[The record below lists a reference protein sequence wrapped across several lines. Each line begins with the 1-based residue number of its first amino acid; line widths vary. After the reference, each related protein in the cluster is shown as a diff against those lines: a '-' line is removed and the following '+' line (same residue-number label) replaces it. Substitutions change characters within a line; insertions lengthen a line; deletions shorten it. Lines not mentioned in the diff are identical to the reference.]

1 MNQSARSK
9 SKNPEILEESKLVS
23 LVDASQN
30 SQRSKA
36 KPMIYISDAH
46 SASSKHTKNSKSASI
61 RSKSD
66 SMNSR
71 KQPSVR
77 KYGLEDGDKLP
88 SGMGRKKSSNPKI
101 RLEDNNKFM

>member
-1 MNQSARSK
+1 
-9 SKNPEILEESKLVS
+9 
-23 LVDASQN
+23 
-30 SQRSKA
+30 
-36 KPMIYISDAH
+36 MIYISDAH

-101 RLEDNNKFM
+101 RLEDNMDTQVTESTDQETNKDLNVTLEETGV